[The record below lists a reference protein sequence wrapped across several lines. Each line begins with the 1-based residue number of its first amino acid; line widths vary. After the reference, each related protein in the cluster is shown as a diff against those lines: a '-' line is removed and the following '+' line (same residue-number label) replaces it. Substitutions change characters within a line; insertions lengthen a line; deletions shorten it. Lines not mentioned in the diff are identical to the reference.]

1 MPMKY
6 PEEFIIQTVKQF
18 EAGTSIKE
26 LSQSLKIAP
35 STLYRWVKAYKT
47 IVRKKGEYTPAGY
60 QRLLDHNK
68 KLELQLEVIHLSGCI
83 NLIPPHQRLF
93 VLEDIYENH
102 PEYSI
107 YELCEAL
114 EVPRGTFYNH
124 IKRRADRSHKDA
136 ENERIK
142 LRIRTIFDKSKQ
154 TYGAEKIRA
163 ALLRENIHICSKR
176 VSAFMKEM
184 GLESVRTDA
193 KKQSELRRKR
203 DKENIVKRKF
213 TTDRPNKIWVSD
225 FTYFEIHGKWMY
237 LCVVIDLYSR
247 RVISYHISRAASKN
261 LISKTFLNAYRKR
274 GCPKNLIFHSDRGTQ
289 YTSKA
294 FTDLLKKLGIK
305 QSFSAPGN
313 PLDNAVAESFF
324 ATFKK
329 EEAYRR
335 NYTSERSFIDGVANY
350 IDFFNNERKHE
361 TLNYYTPA
369 EFESKFGL

>member
-47 IVRKKGEYTPAGY
+47 IVRKKGKYTPAGY

-68 KLELQLEVIHLSGCI
+68 KLERQLEVIHLSGCI

-93 VLEDIYENH
+93 VLEDIHENH

-142 LRIRTIFDKSKQ
+142 LRIRTIFDKSNQ

-193 KKQSELRRKR
+193 KKQYELRKKR

-225 FTYFEIHGKWMY
+225 FTYFEVHGKWMY

-350 IDFFNNERKHE
+350 IDFFNNKRQHE